1 MAKNLT
7 KIIPD
12 LSGVYLFKND
22 AGEIIYIGKAT
33 SLKNRVRSY
42 FAPDHPDW
50 KVQSLIEEYADVDYI
65 LTKNEIEAGILEADL
80 IQKHKPKYNV
90 LLRDG
95 QPFIYIHFTT
105 DPLPTMEIVRNK
117 KKGGN
122 YFGPFLHKQQ
132 ARKIHA
138 FLERTFGLR
147 ICNKK
152 IENGCL
158 DYHIGLCPGTCRPDF
173 KKSDYL
179 FKLELAQDVLSQKD
193 RLFTDRIKEKMQE
206 YVATKEFE
214 KAKHLRDY
222 LDNASD
228 IFNTLKIQ
236 YSDKKF
242 ATDIFVATARNPY
255 LPEIKTDI
263 AEKIQS
269 LLKLPTPIK
278 TIDCFDISHFQSRS
292 IVGSCIR
299 FANGLPEKHKFRK
312 FKIETL
318 DEQNDYAALQEIV
331 TRRYRDG
338 DVPDLVLIDGG
349 KGQLNAVKEVFNQA
363 PCISLAK
370 REERLFCDAYPEG
383 IVLDVK
389 SDVGKL
395 FIGLRDYAHH
405 FAITYHRFRRH
416 KEVK

>member
-349 KGQLNAVKEVFNQA
+349 KGQLKCRQ
-363 PCISLAK
+363 
-370 REERLFCDAYPEG
+370 RG
-383 IVLDVK
+383 I
-389 SDVGKL
+389 
-395 FIGLRDYAHH
+395 
-405 FAITYHRFRRH
+405 
-416 KEVK
+416 